1 MPHPSSQATG
11 PGRLLEPD
19 RLRRRF
25 PGQLGWLAAR
35 FQTGVPAGFALTVA
49 VLTLPA
55 CAWSLGSLT
64 FSVVHHI
71 NSARFDPRVLSFFAG
86 HRTSWLTSVAK
97 ALTWLGSGFV
107 LWPVV
112 IAAGVGLWWW
122 RRQWLPAVLPALS
135 LAGAGAWCV
144 LTKVLVGRPRPP
156 ARDWLGAFDGWSYP
170 SQHAAQA
177 LATWGMLALMVMAGR
192 SLRTRTLLMTGAA
205 LIAFVVGLTRLYL
218 AAHWMTDVLAG
229 WALAGVWGCL
239 LIISYLFAQQVATA
253 TTERE
258 ARPAVRRRVA

>member
-49 VLTLPA
+49 VLTLAA

-86 HRTSWLTSVAK
+86 HRTSWLPNLSK
-97 ALTWLGSGFV
+97 ALTWLASHFV
-107 LWPVV
+107 LRPLLTTAVLV
-112 IAAGVGLWWW
+112 LG
-122 RRQWLPAVLPALS
+122 WLP
-135 LAGAGAWCV
+135 
-144 LTKVLVGRPRPP
+144 R
-156 ARDWLGAFDGWSYP
+156 
-170 SQHAAQA
+170 
-177 LATWGMLALMVMAGR
+177 
-192 SLRTRTLLMTGAA
+192 
-205 LIAFVVGLTRLYL
+205 
-218 AAHWMTDVLAG
+218 
-229 WALAGVWGCL
+229 
-239 LIISYLFAQQVATA
+239 
-253 TTERE
+253 
-258 ARPAVRRRVA
+258 